1 MIRRAF
7 PLAFAILFVSCS
19 PSPKEKLLD
28 EAQNAVRQQMRDP
41 ETVEF
46 RESVLTSVYPDQG
59 LVCMGE
65 FNAKNGYGGYV
76 GYETYRYSRQ
86 DGLAI
91 TASEPN
97 FEIVAS
103 ACLEAIKS
111 QTENI
116 NKSLK
121 ITKKH

>member
-7 PLAFAILFVSCS
+7 PLAFALLFVSCS

-41 ETVEF
+41 ETVQF
-46 RESVLTSVYPDQG
+46 RESVLTTIYPDQG
-59 LVCMGE
+59 LVCMAE

-76 GYETYRYSRQ
+76 GYETYSYSRQ

-91 TASEPN
+91 TGSESN
-97 FEIVAS
+97 FQTVMN
-103 ACLEAIKS
+103 ACLEAMKS
-111 QTENI
+111 ETEKI
-116 NKSLK
+116 NKSLEK
-121 ITKKH
+121 TSGS